1 MNASN
6 INQDDASGVKVTD
19 IFSDNKDDIERYY
32 AIEGAATTDSEEP
45 GVGEI
50 YIDNTKKKF
59 VWNIGTMEPG
69 ETKTL
74 TYCVKLKDSVWENS
88 GNTGNTGNTV
98 KKEFTNTATLTA
110 AGMEDK
116 SAQTTVNL
124 EKMWISKNG
133 EWDASTGRMKFT
145 IEANKGDNNSPVLD
159 RNFTFTDKMTGD
171 YAYTG
176 NLVIEAKNASGK
188 TQWTDTISLEDSD
201 EQTPNHGTFTW
212 NTDGGWTYIAAQAGD
227 YIYYLTYYAKPTKNG
242 HNYVSNTASVGIN
255 GSSYAY
261 KANWSGTGSDEI
273 NLTKEYV
280 SGVTTGKMKWKT
292 TIPVRVVEGSAY
304 VDTISSPRNHKFV
317 SEDKLREG
325 LDIYFGQESNKLKEG
340 EDYTLTYNDD
350 YRFTITFL
358 HEIVANSTNR
368 IVITYYTENTVA
380 RNDAKYKDGDKFT
393 YTNTG
398 KLTIREGQELSV
410 SDSTVWYKHSS
421 ISKEAG
427 DYDKTNHTIRWF
439 ITLNKDGTLG
449 TLDGKNSVAAITD
462 TLPEGLKYVTDGS
475 TQNIQI
481 TERGKA
487 GSTGCDR

>member
-1 MNASN
+1 
-6 INQDDASGVKVTD
+6 
-19 IFSDNKDDIERYY
+19 
-32 AIEGAATTDSEEP
+32 
-45 GVGEI
+45 
-50 YIDNTKKKF
+50 
-59 VWNIGTMEPG
+59 
-69 ETKTL
+69 
-74 TYCVKLKDSVWENS
+74 
-88 GNTGNTGNTV
+88 
-98 KKEFTNTATLTA
+98 
-110 AGMEDK
+110 
-116 SAQTTVNL
+116 
-124 EKMWISKNG
+124 
-133 EWDASTGRMKFT
+133 
-145 IEANKGDNNSPVLD
+145 
-159 RNFTFTDKMTGD
+159 
-171 YAYTG
+171 
-176 NLVIEAKNASGK
+176 
-188 TQWTDTISLEDSD
+188 
-201 EQTPNHGTFTW
+201 
-212 NTDGGWTYIAAQAGD
+212 
-227 YIYYLTYYAKPTKNG
+227 
-242 HNYVSNTASVGIN
+242 
-255 GSSYAY
+255 
-261 KANWSGTGSDEI
+261 
-273 NLTKEYV
+273 
-280 SGVTTGKMKWKT
+280 MKWRT

-340 EDYTLTYNDD
+340 KDYTLTYNDD

-449 TLDGKNSVAAITD
+449 TLDGENSVAAITD

-481 TERGKA
+481 TERGRQA
-487 GSTGCDR
+487 ARLR